1 VTRLGALPSLLKRR
15 FDGEDFT
22 SWNLSTSPAV
32 NSRSGR
38 YYFIFRSMNMFKRQ
52 AAALQLFFVL
62 GFCAAASAGAAPTED
77 SHYRMFLVYR
87 LWVDDLAAQRSLVTE
102 EQELAHQEHIK
113 AHSRT
118 ALSSN
123 IHDDD
128 GTAIG
133 VVALNAYATREGVE
147 YYIYEDP
154 YTKAGFYK
162 DIRIIPVEV
171 DLMDSYFSIEPDW
184 VRGEGLAIKHRRY
197 ERDGLAP
204 VSGAGAA
211 DHE

>member
-1 VTRLGALPSLLKRR
+1 
-15 FDGEDFT
+15 
-22 SWNLSTSPAV
+22 
-32 NSRSGR
+32 
-38 YYFIFRSMNMFKRQ
+38 MFKRHSTVLP
-52 AAALQLFFVL
+52 AILQLLALLMGLSV
-62 GFCAAASAGAAPTED
+62 GAAAGAAPSGD

-87 LWVDDLAAQRSLVTE
+87 LWVDDLAAQRSMVTE

-123 IHDDD
+123 IHDED

-171 DLMDSYFSIEPDW
+171 DLMDEYFSIEPDW

-204 VSGAGAA
+204 VAGAGAA